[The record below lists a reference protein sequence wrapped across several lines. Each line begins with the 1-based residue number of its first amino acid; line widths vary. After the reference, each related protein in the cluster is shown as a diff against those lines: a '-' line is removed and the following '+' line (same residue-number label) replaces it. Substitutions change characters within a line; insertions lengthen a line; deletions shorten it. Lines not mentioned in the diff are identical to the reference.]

1 MNYSVPLQS
10 ASQCESVGAEMAQ
23 ASLRLVSSNPIGL
36 APASTQS
43 PPLPEKDNEP
53 GSIEVLLAANRW
65 WRAHPWPEPF
75 NATVHA
81 LRCADARNLA
91 HVDAN
96 SVHLIVTSPPYFN
109 LKPYDSDAGGAQLG
123 RIEKYERFLS
133 ELNRCMRE
141 WSRVLVPGGRVCCV
155 IGDVLIPRR
164 KGGRHLILPLPA
176 DIMVMAR
183 STGLD
188 SLTPI
193 LWFKITN
200 RVNEA
205 GGGSSG
211 YYGKPYQPG
220 AIIKN
225 DFEHVVML
233 RKPGA
238 YRSTSML
245 QKALSMLQKDEM
257 DAWQRPYWNDIRGAS
272 LRDGHPAPFPP
283 DLAERLIRMFSFAGD
298 TVLDPFC
305 GSGSTG
311 IAACRAG
318 RNSLQSDVERAYV
331 ESSVTRLKRELVKNL
346 HHGATVRRLAYQG
359 QRQKNSDSRQLPY
372 APE

>member
-1 MNYSVPLQS
+1 MEAGTGPGRTRL
-10 ASQCESVGAEMAQ
+10 
-23 ASLRLVSSNPIGL
+23 LRHRRCF
-36 APASTQS
+36 
-43 PPLPEKDNEP
+43 DP
-53 GSIEVLLAANRW
+53 G
-65 WRAHPWPEPF
+65 
-75 NATVHA
+75 
-81 LRCADARNLA
+81 
-91 HVDAN
+91 
-96 SVHLIVTSPPYFN
+96 
-109 LKPYDSDAGGAQLG
+109 
-123 RIEKYERFLS
+123 
-133 ELNRCMRE
+133 
-141 WSRVLVPGGRVCCV
+141 
-155 IGDVLIPRR
+155 R

-183 STGLD
+183 SAGLD

-272 LRDGHPAPFPP
+272 LREGHPAPFPP

-311 IAACRAG
+311 VAACRAG
-318 RNSLQSDVERAYV
+318 RNSLQSDVEPAYV
-331 ESSVTRLKRELVKNL
+331 ESSVARLQRELVAKVHN
-346 HHGATVRRLAYQG
+346 GATSRRLVYG
-359 QRQKNSDSRQLPY
+359 GGRQKRSESGQLSY